1 MKKFASFCFV
11 CTLCVL
17 LSQVAFATSDEKE
30 YIVFPKSS
38 DIAEITDESVSDGG
52 FLVVDEEELDS
63 LLVSGNVEWYE
74 ENYEVSF
81 FDAGEDQY
89 EWQFD
94 MTNAE
99 AASEIG
105 CFGQTVRVAL
115 IDSGIDADHPAFE
128 NANIAE
134 GWNYAEGNSDVSD
147 QIDHGT
153 SVAGIIVAKTNGVR
167 IDSLAPCVEL
177 VPIKCVSGNSET
189 ILMDDL
195 CNSIYGAINDFD
207 CDVINLSLGLS
218 SNSTALKN
226 AIQYAEEN
234 GVTVVAAIGN
244 NATGS
249 ANGLQY
255 PAAYESVIGVGSV
268 DSTGKVSY
276 FSRVND
282 SVFIL
287 APGEKV
293 LTTFVPVQDEN
304 DNSVWYYYG
313 WGYGT
318 SISAP
323 LVTATAAVMKNADS
337 DLLPSEIMEII
348 SETATESEFD
358 TVSGY
363 DTTYGYGI
371 LNCEAALEKVLEDVE
386 IFVSPAVEKENLTSA
401 YIYNNS
407 EAAFSGYLFSG
418 KFEKDILENVTAE
431 NVSLQA
437 GQKEKV
443 SASNSGNIEFFVF
456 GKPSESASVK
466 VKSVSFSKATDGENI
481 KLRVK
486 FSSDLN
492 LDDIS
497 VMLSSKKMEATM
509 NDTDAIIH
517 IGKTE
522 ETSDGVYEAVISS
535 ARLKKALGETIDGS
549 ILHLSLT
556 SRNMV
561 NTRSE
566 QIVFKMPENGE
577 SVAISA
583 TASFVATSNIG
594 EKISVSGIEYT
605 NTIGKAER
613 GSVVTVT
620 APAVDGYVFR
630 FWKRGSADNGVYISS
645 AAKYTFKLM
654 THTYLTA
661 IYDKVEPD
669 SSTVEFFNGNGE
681 LVEYVSVADGTR
693 FSDITAPKVS
703 LTGYEFL
710 RWSAD
715 EEMEI
720 NGTLRTVAIY
730 EDSGN
735 AISGSVTVNGKAVG
749 EVKYGDEVKC
759 TSQSPDFTCW
769 RRDGNVVSYNRQ
781 YSYYVWDGTDIRE
794 SDEDCEI
801 LPVVYLDDP
810 ANGAFMIE
818 YDAGGKLICETG
830 ILFGDST
837 DISVNSCSS
846 KVTSQRNTDHGQLTA
861 KPGGEELFARGYMI
875 YMDGDK
881 FGVIYSSAISTDQ
894 EAD

>member
-1 MKKFASFCFV
+1 MKKFASFCFA
-11 CTLCVL
+11 CALCVL
-17 LSQVAFATSDEKE
+17 LSRVAFATSDEKE
-30 YIVFPKSS
+30 YIVFPKTSEISMFS
-38 DIAEITDESVSDGG
+38 DEEISDGG
-52 FLVVDEEELDS
+52 FLVVDEKELDT
-63 LLVSGNVEWYE
+63 LLDSGNVEWYE

-81 FDAGEDQY
+81 FDTETDQY

-115 IDSGIDADHPAFE
+115 IDSGIDADHPAFK

-147 QIDHGT
+147 RIDHGT

-167 IDSLAPCVEL
+167 IDSLAPYVEL

-207 CDVINLSLGLS
+207 CGVINLSLGLS
-218 SNSTALKN
+218 SDSTALKN

-249 ANGLQY
+249 DNGLQY

-268 DSTGKVSY
+268 DSTGKASY
-276 FSRVND
+276 FSRVNK
-282 SVFIL
+282 SVLVL

-293 LTTFVPVQDEN
+293 LTTFVPAQDEN
-304 DNSVWYYYG
+304 DSSVWYYYG

-337 DLLPSEIMEII
+337 SLLPSEVMEII
-348 SETATESEFD
+348 SETATTSEFD

-371 LNCEAALEKVLEDVE
+371 LNCEAALEKVLQNVRV
-386 IFVSPAVEKENLTSA
+386 FVSPVVEKENLTSA

-407 EAAFSGYLFSG
+407 TSAFSGYLFSG
-418 KFEKDILENVTAE
+418 KFENDILENVTAQ
-431 NVSLQA
+431 NVSLNA

-443 SASNSGNIEFFVF
+443 SVSNSGNVELFAF
-456 GKPSESASVK
+456 GKPSENAAVK
-466 VKSVSFSKATDGENI
+466 VKSVSFSKATNGENI

-497 VMLSSKKMEATM
+497 VMLSSKNMEKAI
-509 NDTDAIIH
+509 NDTDAIIYL
-517 IGKTE
+517 GKTV
-522 ETSDGVYEAVISS
+522 ETSGGVYEATISS
-535 ARLKKALGETIDGS
+535 ARLKKALGETPDGS
-549 ILHLSLT
+549 VLYLNLT
-556 SRNMV
+556 SRNIT

-566 QIVFKMPENGE
+566 QIVFKMPESGE

-605 NTIGKAER
+605 NTIGKGDR

-661 IYDKVEPD
+661 VYDKAEPD
-669 SSTVEFFNGNGE
+669 SSKVEFFNGNGE
-681 LVEYVSVADGTR
+681 LIEYVGVAEGTR
-693 FSDITAPKVS
+693 FSEVTPPEVS

-715 EEMEI
+715 DETEI
-720 NGTLRTVAIY
+720 NGTLRVVAIY
-730 EDSGN
+730 EDFGN
-735 AISGSVTVNGKAVG
+735 EVEGNVTVNGK
-749 EVKYGDEVKC
+749 EVENLRYGDEVKC
-759 TSQSPDFTCW
+759 TSESAGFTCW
-769 RRDGNVVSYNRQ
+769 KRDGHTVSYSRE
-781 YSYYVWDGTDIRE
+781 YSYYVWDETAVTE
-794 SDEDCEI
+794 SDEACEV
-801 LPVVYLDDP
+801 LPVIYLDDP

-818 YDAGGKLICETG
+818 YDAGGKTICETG
-830 ILFGDST
+830 ILFGNSA

-846 KVTSQRNTDHGQLTA
+846 KVTSQRNADHGQLTA
-861 KPGGEELFARGYMI
+861 KPSGEEAFARGYMI
-875 YMDGDK
+875 YIDGDK
-881 FGVIYSSAISTDQ
+881 FGVIYSDVVSADK
-894 EAD
+894 